1 MCVDPAERVR
11 QEKLNIVCVPT
22 SFQVRPSSS
31 AQVAPS
37 CCSTLQNVPT
47 FYFRVPCGFERGS
60 WSSQARQLIL
70 QHSLTLSDLDRHPQL
85 DVAIDGADEVDADL
99 TLIKGGG

>member
-1 MCVDPAERVR
+1 MVLGLHAFPVR
-11 QEKLNIVCVPT
+11 RC
-22 SFQVRPSSS
+22 
-31 AQVAPS
+31 
-37 CCSTLQNVPT
+37 
-47 FYFRVPCGFERGS
+47 FR
-60 WSSQARQLIL
+60 QARQLIL

>member
-1 MCVDPAERVR
+1 MPLCVHPAERVR

-31 AQVAPS
+31 EDSSCFILLLRASGCADPFETSWCPS
-37 CCSTLQNVPT
+37 P
-47 FYFRVPCGFERGS
+47 R
-60 WSSQARQLIL
+60 QARQLIL
-70 QHSLTLSDLDRHPQL
+70 QHGLALSDLDRHPQL

>member
-1 MCVDPAERVR
+1 MW
-11 QEKLNIVCVPT
+11 KL
-22 SFQVRPSSS
+22 
-31 AQVAPS
+31 
-37 CCSTLQNVPT
+37 
-47 FYFRVPCGFERGS
+47 GFFFP
-60 WSSQARQLIL
+60 WFCLQARQLIL